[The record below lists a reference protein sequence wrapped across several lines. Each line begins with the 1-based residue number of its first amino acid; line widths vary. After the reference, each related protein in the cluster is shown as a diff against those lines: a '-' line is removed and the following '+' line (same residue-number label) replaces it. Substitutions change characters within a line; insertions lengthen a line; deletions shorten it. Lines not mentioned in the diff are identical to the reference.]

1 MRLLRLLPVALLIG
15 AAVASFV
22 MMPPQPR
29 TLSTEG
35 LGSAVRGALHIH
47 TRRSDGTG
55 TVDQIAAAAANAGL
69 SFVILTDHG
78 DATREPERPSYR
90 HGVLC
95 IDAVEI
101 STDDGHVVALGL
113 PRSPYPLGGEAR
125 DVVDDIARMD
135 GMSIAAHPTS
145 AKPALR
151 WRDWS
156 VPADGVEWLNGD
168 SEWRDE
174 PFRSLVRA
182 LLTYPIRRAAALAAL
197 LDRPEDAL
205 TRWDRAMASRA
216 VVGLAGSDAHA
227 RIGLRGEGDPFEPR
241 IALHVPS
248 YEQVFRT
255 FSISITG
262 VSLTRDAAAD
272 SKAVVDAIRRGHVF
286 SSIDGLA
293 GPAVV
298 SFSADAP
305 GKRAQM
311 GDTLPMGAGTTF
323 HVESNAPANARV
335 SLLRDG
341 AGAAQSTGPRHEFT
355 ATEPGVY
362 RVEVHLADAP
372 GSPPIPW
379 VLTNPIYLRT
389 ETNVAVEKGTV
400 PTFTSRYQDQSAEGW
415 TVEKNAQSQGAIDAV
430 ATITGKQLKFRF
442 ALGGSDADSPFVSMV
457 MPAGPIASADRIA
470 FTAMASR
477 PMRMSVQ
484 LRALGDAGS
493 ERWRRSVY
501 VDEMMRT
508 FVIRFDEMR
517 SLDAKSK
524 AHPSLDR
531 VRDVLFVIDG
541 TNARAGSN
549 GQIWLDDVK
558 YGR

>member
-1 MRLLRLLPVALLIG
+1 MKLVRLLPVAVIV
-15 AAVASFV
+15 AVVSASFV
-22 MMPPQPR
+22 MMPQSPQVLPSNGMR
-29 TLSTEG
+29 A
-35 LGSAVRGALHIH
+35 AVRGAMHIH

-55 TVDQIAAAAANAGL
+55 TVDQIAAAAARAGL

-78 DATREPERPSYR
+78 DATREPERPSYQ

-125 DVVDDIARMD
+125 DVVEDVARMG

-145 AKPALR
+145 AKPALS

-156 VPADGVEWLNGD
+156 IPVNGLEWLNGD

-174 PFRSLVRA
+174 PFRTLGRA
-182 LLTYPIRRAAALAAL
+182 LLTYPVRRAAALAAL
-197 LDRPEDAL
+197 LDRPEEAL
-205 TRWDRAMASRA
+205 SRWDRAAASRP

-241 IALHVPS
+241 IALHVPG

-255 FSISITG
+255 FSIAVMD
-262 VSLTRDAAAD
+262 VSLTRDAVAD
-272 SKAVVDAIRRGHVF
+272 AKSIVDAIRRGHVF

-293 GPAVV
+293 GPARV
-298 SFSADAP
+298 SFTADA
-305 GKRAQM
+305 GGRHAQM
-311 GDTLPMGAGTTF
+311 GDTVLGGAPVTF
-323 HVESNAPANARV
+323 HIESNAPANSRAFLVKDGVHSAEWTNARQ
-335 SLLRDG
+335 D
-341 AGAAQSTGPRHEFT
+341 FT
-355 ATEPGVY
+355 IMETGVY
-362 RVEVHLADAP
+362 RVEVHVPDAP
-372 GSPPIPW
+372 GRPPIPW
-379 VLTNPIYLRT
+379 IVTNPIYVRT
-389 ETNVAVEKGTV
+389 ETRPAVEQGSAT
-400 PTFTSRYQDQSAEGW
+400 TFTPRYQDQSAEGW
-415 TVEKNAQSQGAIDAV
+415 MVEKNAQSQGAIDV
-430 ATITGKQLKFRF
+430 VNTLTGKQLKLRF
-442 ALGGSDADSPFVSMV
+442 ALGGADADSPFVGFA
-457 MPAGPIASADRIA
+457 MPAGPIDGSDRIV

-484 LRALGDAGS
+484 LRAPGEPVDR
-493 ERWRRSVY
+493 RWRRSVF
-501 VDEMMRT
+501 VDEMLRSFT
-508 FVIRFDEMR
+508 IRFDDMR
-517 SLDAKSK
+517 ALGSSSTT
-524 AHPSLDR
+524 HPALGG

-541 TNARAGSN
+541 TNARPGSN